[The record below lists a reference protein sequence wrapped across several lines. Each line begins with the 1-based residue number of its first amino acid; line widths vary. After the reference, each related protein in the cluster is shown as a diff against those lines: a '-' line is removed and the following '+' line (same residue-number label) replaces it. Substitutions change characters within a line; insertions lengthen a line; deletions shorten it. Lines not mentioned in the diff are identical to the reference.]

1 MSTLGIRELRKK
13 VCKVQCGVRVSGGV
27 VLPHTLLS
35 GSPFFLQDIPNPTET
50 SAPLRCVLCV
60 PHAPQDEVAVET
72 ISPQPN
78 KMDRLTEI
86 LSSMRSN
93 SSDVDAKLTSFM
105 EEAQN
110 STNSEEMLGEIVR
123 TIYQKAVSDRS
134 FAFTAAKL
142 CDKMA
147 LFMVE
152 GTKFRSLLLNTLQ
165 VTRHRQLLLRSP
177 APPTRVIARERAA
190 SSDGS

>member
-1 MSTLGIRELRKK
+1 MRAFGGGKRSQRTSGPSSGVAALTPQATRSPQKPLLHSATLGF
-13 VCKVQCGVRVSGGV
+13 
-27 VLPHTLLS
+27 LPR
-35 GSPFFLQDIPNPTET
+35 
-50 SAPLRCVLCV
+50 A
-60 PHAPQDEVAVET
+60 QDEVTVET
-72 ISPQPN
+72 PSPQQN
-78 KMDRLTEI
+78 KMDKLIEI
-86 LSSMRSN
+86 LNSMRNN
-93 SSDVDAKLTSFM
+93 SSDVDGKLTTFM

-152 GTKFRSLLLNTLQ
+152 GTKFRSLLLNMLQ
-165 VTRHRQLLLRSP
+165 VSGHRRRPPHAP
-177 APPTRVIARERAA
+177 APPRGRSLLEARLQVLTALELVRVPSSIA
-190 SSDGS
+190 